1 MTFLPVDPGP
11 VVFDIETG
19 DAKTDARY
27 EDPAGFFRIG
37 GALVAGLGYADTTDV
52 RALGRLISASPL
64 AIGHNV
70 VAFDV
75 PVMAAAGAGLD
86 LLAMTRRCQLLDT
99 MITEAVL
106 DPPENDEAPNAVGRA
121 IVRYGLNATCERR
134 GLPGKVDH
142 LPELAKRW
150 GGYDRVPT
158 DDPDYR
164 AYLRGDVDATAAL
177 AALQMAAAAR
187 TPYVWREH
195 RVHAILTLMGQ
206 TGVEVDMP
214 LLQRRYWQVAGRKA
228 ELSRKL
234 IKRYGLPMTKADGK
248 PAESP
253 QATKEGKARL
263 YRTFVELGVR
273 AEDFPRTPKGDPSF
287 GGDGMV
293 ALGQKYGGAV
303 AELAEVVADLAGQRT
318 VYGTALE
325 WTRSDG
331 AVHPKITTYQ
341 ASGRGSV
348 TEPGL
353 TVFGKRGGRVVERA
367 VFRARSGHV
376 LLAADL
382 AQIDMR
388 AIAGHCQDPAYIAV
402 FNDPSRDLHS
412 EIAAALWGGPL
423 VGNPM
428 REKAKPMGHGSNYG
442 MGPEKLAVSAGVSEA
457 EAARFQHTVDLMFP
471 LKARWTD
478 WVRTVAKAGALDNG
492 FGRIMRCNPRR
503 AHTQGPA
510 LMGQGAA
517 RDLTMECA
525 LRLPDD
531 IARMMRIWV
540 HDEFVFE
547 VPEDDVAEVSHAIE
561 SATSFEWCPPHGSIP
576 VQIKAE
582 VSGWGRS
589 WADCYRKR

>member
-1 MTFLPVDPGP
+1 MAGVAVTAP

-19 DAKTDARY
+19 DAKSDARL
-27 EDPAGFFRIG
+27 EDPVDFYRLG
-37 GALVAGLGYADTTDV
+37 GADLVGVGYVDTTDPLALAELV
-52 RALGRLISASPL
+52 RHSPL

-70 VAFDV
+70 IGFDV
-75 PVMAAAGAGLD
+75 PVLDAAGGNLD
-86 LLAMTRRCQLLDT
+86 LLAMTRRGQLMDT

-121 IVRYGLNATCERR
+121 MARYGLNATCERR

-142 LPELAKRW
+142 LPELAKRH
-150 GGYDRVPT
+150 GGFDRIPL
-158 DDPDYR
+158 DDPEYR
-164 AYLRGDVDATAAL
+164 AYLRGDVDAARAL
-177 AALQMAAAAR
+177 AAAQTAAAVR
-187 TPYVWREH
+187 NPYVWREH
-195 RVHAILTLMGQ
+195 RVHAILTEMGRA
-206 TGVEVDMP
+206 GVQVDMP
-214 LLQRRYWQVAGRKA
+214 LLQQRYWRVAGRKA
-228 ELSRKL
+228 ELGRKL

-253 QATKEGKARL
+253 AATKEGKAVL
-263 YRTFVELGVR
+263 YRTFLELGVR
-273 AEDFPRTPKGDPSF
+273 PEEFPRTPRHEPSF
-287 GGDGMV
+287 GGEGML
-293 ALGQKYGGAV
+293 ALGGRYGGAV

-325 WTRSDG
+325 HTHIDG

-367 VFRARSGHV
+367 VFRAREGHV

-402 FNDPSRDLHS
+402 FNDPTRDLHS
-412 EIAAALWGGPL
+412 EIAAALWGGPMT
-423 VGNPM
+423 GNPM

-442 MGPEKLAVSAGVSEA
+442 MGPEKLAANAGVTEE
-457 EAARFQHTVDLMFP
+457 EAARFQATVDMMFP

-478 WVRTVAKAGALDNG
+478 WVREVARAGALDNG

-525 LRLPDD
+525 LRLPDEV
-531 IARMMRIWV
+531 ARMLRIWV

-547 VPEDDVAEVSHAIE
+547 VPEGDVAEVSRVIE
-561 SATSFEWCPPHGSIP
+561 QATAFEWCPPHGSMP

-589 WADCYRKR
+589 WADCYKH